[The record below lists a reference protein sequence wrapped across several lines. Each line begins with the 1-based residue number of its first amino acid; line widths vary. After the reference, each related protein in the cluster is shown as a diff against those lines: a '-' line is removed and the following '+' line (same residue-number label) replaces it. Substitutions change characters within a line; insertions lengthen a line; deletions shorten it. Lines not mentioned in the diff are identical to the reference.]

1 MQILPLFINTAAE
14 YGANNVDLLRLLYFY
29 KCVKFAQSKEFFNHT
44 SDSFL
49 YTLYLKLLILWY
61 GIMT

>member
-1 MQILPLFINTAAE
+1 MQILLILINTAAE
-14 YGANNVDLLRLLYFY
+14 YGADNVDLVRLLYFY
-29 KCVKFAQSKEFFNHT
+29 KCVKFAQSKEYFNHT
-44 SDSFL
+44 SNSFL